1 MDADAYPSEE
11 QIICDLRFL
20 YESLLHPDTMVSFR
34 SDVMRDKIID
44 SARKLLDSKQF
55 MKVYKDDRMA
65 VENPNAIHLWCHVDL
80 SEESKDDLVIPPE
93 LIILPLNATLGDLRT
108 ETTKAFQDVYAMFKR
123 FQADELVHFGPIKD
137 SFTVNFLV
145 GQSGSIQVQGRC
157 PAKYGLKRYRMERGV
172 ENWTVDCT
180 CGAKDDDGERMLA
193 CDSCGVWLHTR
204 CVGID
209 VSDAIPGKFVCS
221 RCVNTS
227 HSKYQNVSESV
238 PEANSNPTSDATC
251 RGRAAATE
259 SVRLAPNLTLTF
271 GVR

>member
-11 QIICDLRFL
+11 QIICDLKFL
-20 YESLLHPDTMVSFR
+20 YESLLHPDTMMSFR

-65 VENPNAIHLWCHVDL
+65 VENPNAIHLWCHVEL

-93 LIILPLNATLGDLRT
+93 LIVLPLNATLGDLRA

-209 VSDAIPGKFVCS
+209 VSDAIPGKFVCP

-227 HSKYQNVSESV
+227 HSKYQNVSESI
-238 PEANSNPTSDATC
+238 PEANSNPTSDTTC